1 MFKHRNGGLQPV
13 RTEFDVEASPLPS
26 QRLAGMAGLAMLG
39 GRPARAFPATD
50 VTFLFINDVHACRT
64 RDGLSPNCEEE
75 GKTDENLLR
84 APSAPSTRR
93 C

>member
-1 MFKHRNGGLQPV
+1 LTWKL
-13 RTEFDVEASPLPS
+13 
-26 QRLAGMAGLAMLG
+26 RLSRRSVLTGVAGLALVG
-39 GRPARAFPATD
+39 RRPACACPATD

>member
-1 MFKHRNGGLQPV
+1 
-13 RTEFDVEASPLPS
+13 
-26 QRLAGMAGLAMLG
+26 MAGLAMLG

-75 GKTDENLLR
+75 GKNRREPASRPIRALNPPMLR
-84 APSAPSTRR
+84 H
-93 C
+93 

>member
-1 MFKHRNGGLQPV
+1 LTWKL
-13 RTEFDVEASPLPS
+13 
-26 QRLAGMAGLAMLG
+26 RLSRRSVLTGMAGLALVG
-39 GRPARAFPATD
+39 RRPACAFPATD

-84 APSAPSTRR
+84 HIRALNLPMLRH
-93 C
+93 